1 MWNKFKEVYQLSP
14 WYLKIFFIIVLPL
27 VIGLVLLQKASNIW
41 ELIQRGSY
49 EAGKAKADAKVQ
61 ELQRE
66 AAKTEGALDEIRKQ
80 KEAAKKE
87 VDGESAGDL
96 AEWFDDR

>member
-1 MWNKFKEVYQLSP
+1 MWSKFKELYQISP
-14 WYLKIFFIIVLPL
+14 WYLKILFVVVLPL
-27 VIGLVLLQKASNIW
+27 VICIVLLQKVSNIW
-41 ELIQRGSY
+41 ELIQRGLY
-49 EAGKAKADAKVQ
+49 EAGKAKSEAKIQ
-61 ELQRE
+61 ELQHK